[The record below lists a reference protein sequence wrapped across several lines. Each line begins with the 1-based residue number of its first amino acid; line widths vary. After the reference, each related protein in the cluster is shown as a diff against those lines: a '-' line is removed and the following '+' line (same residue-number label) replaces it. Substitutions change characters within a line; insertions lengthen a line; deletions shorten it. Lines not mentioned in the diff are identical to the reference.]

1 MVFILGFRIRVL
13 RTCIPLVHV
22 RSGTDVRVRVSVHQ
36 SLVSLYSENPK
47 KPFSLT
53 SYNITQAGNA
63 AKKTTSDEEIHF
75 ERKGSISNSFW
86 NIEATR
92 GLTSSRLKFTDRFKA
107 TYS

>member
-1 MVFILGFRIRVL
+1 MSEVEPMSEF
-13 RTCIPLVHV
+13 
-22 RSGTDVRVRVSVHQ
+22 HQ
-36 SLVSLYSENPK
+36 CLVSLYSENPK

-92 GLTSSRLKFTDRFKA
+92 GLTSSRLKLTDRFKA